1 MRKKKFFPFVS
12 RSEETKEEDGEDDE
26 IGDFSP
32 LEIEPDQLEQP
43 DDEQPDASENPSEG
57 EARDKRKTLVLCLP
71 RVVVSD
77 AMLQEA
83 KRLYP
88 VDEVVADEINQDDR
102 RDG

>member
-1 MRKKKFFPFVS
+1 M
-12 RSEETKEEDGEDDE
+12 
-26 IGDFSP
+26 
-32 LEIEPDQLEQP
+32 
-43 DDEQPDASENPSEG
+43 
-57 EARDKRKTLVLCLP
+57 TLVLCLP

-88 VDEVVADEINQDDR
+88 VDEVVGDEINQDDR